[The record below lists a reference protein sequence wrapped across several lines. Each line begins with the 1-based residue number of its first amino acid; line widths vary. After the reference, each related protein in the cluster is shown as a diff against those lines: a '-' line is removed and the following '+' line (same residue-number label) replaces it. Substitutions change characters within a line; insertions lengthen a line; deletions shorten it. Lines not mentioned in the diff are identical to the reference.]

1 MNVVH
6 LLFTFSVF
14 NCENLM
20 NIKKK
25 KKKEEETTIDFYVF
39 SANVDSFNI
48 SFFFVKRIV
57 ETGRKVYF

>member
-1 MNVVH
+1 MNVVR

-25 KKKEEETTIDFYVF
+25 KKKEEETTIDFFCVF
-39 SANVDSFNI
+39 C
-48 SFFFVKRIV
+48 K
-57 ETGRKVYF
+57 KVVGFIQYFIFLCEENR

>member
-1 MNVVH
+1 MNVVR

-14 NCENLM
+14 NCENFDEH
-20 NIKKK
+20 KKG
-25 KKKEEETTIDFYVF
+25 EEETTIDFYVF
-39 SANVDSFNI
+39 SAKKFWDSFKI